1 MTRARAH
8 LVDVE
13 NGGFYH
19 CISRCV
25 RRGWLCGMD
34 IVSGRSYEHRKAWV
48 EERILLLSRI
58 FAVEVYGYAVMSNHY
73 HVVVQVN
80 PRRVG
85 EWSDA
90 EVIRRWVGLCG
101 PGDER
106 GRANREAALT
116 TDPERI
122 ACLRER
128 LGSLSWF
135 MRCLNEPIARQ
146 ANREERCTGRFWE
159 GRFKSMALLDE
170 TALLSCMA
178 YVDLNPIRAKLVC
191 RVEDCPHTS
200 IARRLGTAQGA
211 PPRPALGDLA
221 HVGLSLDT
229 YLDLL
234 RWSATRQSVQASS
247 RPQAPPP
254 ALARLKH
261 SGDGWLSTL
270 NSHRHKF
277 RAYGALHLLGQYARR
292 LGQSRIRTFTPKTL
306 APAT

>member
-8 LVDVE
+8 LVDAE

-34 IVSGRSYEHRKAWV
+34 VVTGRSYEHRKAWV

-73 HVVVQVN
+73 HLVVQVN
-80 PRRVG
+80 PRRVT

-90 EVIRRWVGLCG
+90 EVIQRWLRICG
-101 PGDER
+101 PHEER
-106 GRANREAALT
+106 ARAIRQAALA

-146 ANREERCTGRFWE
+146 ANREDRCTGRFWE

-170 TALLSCMA
+170 AAVVSCMA

-191 RVEDCPHTS
+191 RVEDSPHTS
-200 IARRLGTAQGA
+200 IARRVRTRHDA
-211 PPRPALGDLA
+211 PPAPLGDLA
-221 HVGLSLDT
+221 HVGLSLDGYT
-229 YLDLL
+229 DLL
-234 RWSATRQSVQASS
+234 RWTTNRQSAQTSS
-247 RPQAPPP
+247 KPQAPPP
-254 ALARLKH
+254 ALARLNH
-261 SGDGWLSTL
+261 CAEGWLGTV

-292 LGQSRIRTFTPKTL
+292 LGQSRIRTVT
-306 APAT
+306 AQVVVPAT